1 VEVVKK
7 QERRGGARPNSGPK
21 PEALSAKQLKLML
34 REVRKRA
41 KKEGKTITGGLLDI
55 FYAEKT
61 ADTVKITAAKLLL
74 DKTMI
79 QVTEG
84 GETDKALGPAV
95 YLPGQRPALSVVEGK
110 KTA

>member
-1 VEVVKK
+1 METK

-21 PEALSAKQLKLML
+21 PEALSAKQLQVML

-41 KKEGKTITGGLLDI
+41 RKQKKTVTGVLLDI
-55 FYAEKT
+55 VYDEKLS
-61 ADTVKITAAKLLL
+61 ANFRISASKLIL

-79 QVTEG
+79 QVSEG
-84 GETDKALGPAV
+84 SDGDKQLGPAV
-95 YLPGQRPALSVVEGK
+95 YLPGQRPALSLVEGK